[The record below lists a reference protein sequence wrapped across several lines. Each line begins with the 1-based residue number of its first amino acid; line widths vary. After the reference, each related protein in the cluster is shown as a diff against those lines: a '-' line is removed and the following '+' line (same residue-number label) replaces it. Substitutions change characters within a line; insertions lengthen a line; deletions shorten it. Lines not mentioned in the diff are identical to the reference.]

1 MDLMIIQKNIFEIRG
16 QRVMLDFQLAQLY
29 NVETRILKQAV
40 KRNLYRFPPDFMFEL
55 NKDEVEKVVSQI
67 VIPSKK
73 HLGGAIPLAF
83 TEHGVA
89 MLSSVLKS
97 KRAVEVNISIVRAF
111 ILLKQYNNNFRFL
124 QKRIDELENK
134 FNTKIEN
141 INEVIELLL
150 AQPQPELEP
159 KVKKAPKRKM
169 IGFKLPKKTKRKS

>member
-83 TEHGVA
+83 KIG
-89 MLSSVLKS
+89 
-97 KRAVEVNISIVRAF
+97 RAHV
-111 ILLKQYNNNFRFL
+111 
-124 QKRIDELENK
+124 
-134 FNTKIEN
+134 
-141 INEVIELLL
+141 
-150 AQPQPELEP
+150 
-159 KVKKAPKRKM
+159 
-169 IGFKLPKKTKRKS
+169 